1 MLRSAASERGGGGA
15 LRRAAAAAASGMM
28 LALVAGCAVPAGE
41 AEDSLAATV
50 RDRDR
55 AAAES
60 FEVDLD
66 RAARYLRDRWGPV
79 TLPETPIER
88 WVGAGEW
95 AQVMSTCL
103 EGEGVVGARPADDGE
118 RLDFSGVNAEGPR
131 ELFLADVAVLVC
143 QSRYPSRGWYAAE
156 VADIEGPWAWQY
168 SREVLVPCLLAS
180 GHRPPSLP
188 SETDFVEQW
197 GAVDAWDPYAALAA
211 DPVRERRARAQ
222 CPPPEV
228 LLEGAP

>member
-1 MLRSAASERGGGGA
+1 MLRGAASERGGDRA
-15 LRRAAAAAASGMM
+15 RRRAAAAAASVLL
-28 LALVAGCAVPAGE
+28 LALGAGCAAPSGD

-60 FEVDLD
+60 FEVDLE

-88 WVGAGEW
+88 WVAANEW

-103 EGEGVVGARPADDGE
+103 EGEGLVGARPADDGE
-118 RLDFSGVNAEGPR
+118 RIDFSDVDAEGPR

-143 QSRYPSRGWYAAE
+143 QSRYPSRNWYAAE
-156 VADIEGPWAWQY
+156 VADIEVPWAWQY
-168 SREVLVPCLLAS
+168 SRDVLVPCLLAS
-180 GHRPPSLP
+180 GLRPPPLP
-188 SETDFVEQW
+188 SEADFVEQW
-197 GAVDAWDPYAALAA
+197 GGADGWNPYAPLAG
-211 DPVRERRARAQ
+211 DPVREQRARVQ
-222 CPPPEV
+222 CPPPQV
-228 LLEGAP
+228 LLERAR

>member
-1 MLRSAASERGGGGA
+1 MLRGAASERGGGGA
-15 LRRAAAAAASGMM
+15 HASAAAAAAS
-28 LALVAGCAVPAGE
+28 LLLVALVAGCAAPAGE
-41 AEDSLAATV
+41 AEDSLAETM

-55 AAAES
+55 AAAAA

-66 RAARYLRDRWGPV
+66 RATRYLRDRWGPV
-79 TLPETPIER
+79 ALPQTSVER
-88 WVGAGEW
+88 WVGASEW
-95 AQVMSTCL
+95 AQIMSDCL
-103 EGEGVVGARPADDGE
+103 EDEGVVGARPADDGE
-118 RLDFSGVNAEGPR
+118 RVDFSGVSAEGPR

-143 QSRYPSRGWYAAE
+143 QSRYPSRGWYADE

-188 SETDFVEQW
+188 SESEFVDQW
-197 GAVDAWDPYAALAA
+197 CAVDAWNPFVALVG
-211 DPVRERRARAQ
+211 DPVREQRALAQ
-222 CPPPEV
+222 CPPPEA